1 MIDTRIRQ
9 KTKLLFEVIVV
20 FSRKQ
25 VNKSLFYLFE
35 III

>member
-25 VNKSLFYLFE
+25 VDKSLFYLFE